1 MIREKHNKGRES
13 GDKVTKRYGR
23 RENGV
28 REAGDCDPPFP
39 PLISLMP
46 IVGFFAAVSRA
57 GCNGLSV
64 ESYVG
69 LLIEERIFLLVN
81 KHERFT
87 QN

>member
-1 MIREKHNKGRES
+1 
-13 GDKVTKRYGR
+13 
-23 RENGV
+23 
-28 REAGDCDPPFP
+28 
-39 PLISLMP
+39 MP

-81 KHERFT
+81 KDERFT